1 MQESKLQTKIL
12 LFLRNRGFIAE
23 KMEFFHNGY
32 PDIFALKEGKAYFI
46 EVKAEGKKPKPL
58 QLARL
63 EELAKHGANTIW
75 IDSWKSFESYMRDNG
90 IN

>member
-32 PDIFALKEGKAYFI
+32 PDIFALRDGEVYFI
-46 EVKAEGKKPKPL
+46 EVKGEGEKPKPL
-58 QLARL
+58 QLIRL
-63 EELAKHGANTIW
+63 EELDNHGAITIW
-75 IDSWKSFESYMRDNG
+75 IDNWDDFMSFMRDNN
-90 IN
+90 IR